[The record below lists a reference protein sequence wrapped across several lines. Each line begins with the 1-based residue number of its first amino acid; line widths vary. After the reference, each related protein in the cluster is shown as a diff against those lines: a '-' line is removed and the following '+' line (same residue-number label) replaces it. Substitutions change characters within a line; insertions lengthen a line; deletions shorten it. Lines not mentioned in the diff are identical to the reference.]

1 MTTAESS
8 IGPRIAGL
16 VQAFEN
22 TTATAGSLAVAR
34 RPCDEIDPEELNAVG
49 PARVQGGR
57 KVLALAAA
65 LALAAILIV
74 GCSSTPAPE
83 WTVRQDPGGLGF
95 WAGPAGG
102 PEKFYPSAY
111 SNPVVNRAGG
121 PDR

>member
-1 MTTAESS
+1 MTRERGNGQGALFRRNG
-8 IGPRIAGL
+8 GPLYRGRVLAL
-16 VQAFEN
+16 
-22 TTATAGSLAVAR
+22 TAG
-34 RPCDEIDPEELNAVG
+34 
-49 PARVQGGR
+49 
-57 KVLALAAA
+57 LALAAV
-65 LALAAILIV
+65 LIV
-74 GCSSTPAPE
+74 GCSSTPAAE